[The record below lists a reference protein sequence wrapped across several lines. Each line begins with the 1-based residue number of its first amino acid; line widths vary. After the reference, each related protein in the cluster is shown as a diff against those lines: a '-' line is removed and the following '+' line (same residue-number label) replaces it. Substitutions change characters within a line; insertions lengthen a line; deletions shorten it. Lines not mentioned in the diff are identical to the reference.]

1 MAEFQ
6 EEVYIIERKEITDD
20 EEDDEEFQKLQ
31 EEAAEMGLGGS
42 DDELEQLPDSEN
54 DDDLMDFAALKTKT

>member
-42 DDELEQLPDSEN
+42 ED
-54 DDDLMDFAALKTKT
+54 

>member
-31 EEAAEMGLGGS
+31 QEADEMGLGVS
-42 DDELEQLPDSEN
+42 DEEEVP
-54 DDDLMDFAALKTKT
+54 